1 MCGGLSYWSL
11 LCSSLGFWNL
21 QYVLFTAA
29 VFNASSVAL
38 AAFTSRVLLEK
49 DESLH
54 RVVVLVRVL
63 MFVSVPY
70 CYWSLY
76 LSLSLCLSIPLSSFF
91 FPRTHRPLFVFFSLL
106 VSTDYLHYLIFIFAS
121 FFFFLAAVRVTP
133 SYRCCYTRVSFTHT
147 NELCRKCTIFY
158 SFEHSWILF
167 SFF

>member
-1 MCGGLSYWSL
+1 M
-11 LCSSLGFWNL
+11 CSSLGFWNL

-38 AAFTSRVLLEK
+38 AAFRSRVLLEK
-49 DESLH
+49 DEILH

-63 MFVSVPY
+63 MFVPVPY
-70 CYWSLY
+70 LLLVSLC
-76 LSLSLCLSIPLSSFF
+76 LSLSLSVYPTLLLFPSPYTQTFICVFFFTCINGLSSLSGFHL
-91 FPRTHRPLFVFFSLL
+91 RV
-106 VSTDYLHYLIFIFAS
+106 
-121 FFFFLAAVRVTP
+121 FFFFLAAVRVAP